1 MAKHLRTGEWGEQ
14 LAARFLEDKG
24 LRILERNWRFSRAE
38 IDLIAEEGE
47 VLVFVEVK
55 TRTSDYFGPPE
66 RFVSARKRQLL
77 ADAAAVYCEKRD
89 HSGEVRFDVVA
100 ILLKAG
106 RAPELRHLPDAFF
119 PGLP

>member
-77 ADAAAVYCEKRD
+77 ADAALAADGPTIDKAAVAKRMQR
-89 HSGEVRFDVVA
+89 S
-100 ILLKAG
+100 
-106 RAPELRHLPDAFF
+106 APW
-119 PGLP
+119 